1 VDSTEI
7 KMFDTWFPIQKNVAN
22 IMGHAILSTRGNRG
36 LITRE
41 QSFVMEESMQPGD
54 IMLQRRN
61 WHVSNVGIPGFW
73 THSALYV
80 GDLERMDTF
89 FASEFPYMG
98 YESMSAYIQGV
109 LPEVYQKF
117 LIPDAQ
123 GDNVSVIEAIEPGVI
138 LQSLPVS
145 TDADFV
151 VVLRPQLSKKEIVLS
166 VMKAFEHTGKPYDYN
181 FDFDTRDA
189 LVCSELVYDAYF
201 EKLPEKKGL
210 HFETS
215 VVNGRKIVSP
225 FDIAKKFVDERW
237 NSNPELRFVYFL
249 QSEED
254 VGKAKKGSEVEFL
267 ESVEWSKFSFLQ
279 GT

>member
-1 VDSTEI
+1 
-7 KMFDTWFPIQKNVAN
+7 
-22 IMGHAILSTRGNRG
+22 
-36 LITRE
+36 
-41 QSFVMEESMQPGD
+41 MEKEMQPGD

-80 GDLERMDTF
+80 GGIERIDDF
-89 FASEFPYMG
+89 FASEFPYEG
-98 YESMSAYIQGV
+98 HESMTAYLQAT
-109 LPEVYQKF
+109 LPDVYTKITQVDMWG
-117 LIPDAQ
+117 DAMA
-123 GDNVSVIEAIEPGVI
+123 VVEAIEPGVV

-151 VVLRPQLSKKEIVLS
+151 VVLRPQLTKKDILQS
-166 VMKAFEHTGKPYDYN
+166 VIKAFEHIGKPYDYN

-201 EKLPEKKGL
+201 EKLPVKNGL

-225 FDIAKKFVDERW
+225 FDMANKFVEERW
-237 NSNPELRFVYFL
+237 NEKPELRFVYFL
-249 QSEED
+249 RSDEET
-254 VGKAKKGSEVEFL
+254 GKARKGSEVEFL
-267 ESVEWSKFSFLQ
+267 ESVEWSKFSFFQ
-279 GT
+279 D